1 MVDFLVLLLEREAE
15 GAKGVGSSTIAV
27 AMKIIDRFGN
37 EIKCATWKTIQFFWR
52 ETQPIL
58 HLQMKPDRG
67 MWATRV
73 TTILRM

>member
-37 EIKCATWKTIQFFWR
+37 EIK
-52 ETQPIL
+52 
-58 HLQMKPDRG
+58 
-67 MWATRV
+67 
-73 TTILRM
+73 